1 MSWNTRTIT
10 DLEADLVGVE
20 AQISLL
26 RGEQHV
32 LVNELDKAQAHHSD
46 ASRSMVEWVQSHLDV
61 KADTAKDLVFAARRF
76 KRNRGIYD
84 TMVYGGATFDRT
96 VAVVKLADAGA
107 TVDEIQESYRRD
119 LGGVARML
127 ARTKHVTPTVE
138 REVFVNRFFTIQPN
152 LDESRYRM
160 WGEAPGV
167 IGRTIEKAIC
177 DRADQLRDTAG
188 DLPTS
193 RGQRQLDALAVM
205 AQDSLDGATSED
217 SSSGHVTVF
226 VDARQD
232 NPVETTAEVEY
243 GPRVGP

>member
-1 MSWNTRTIT
+1 MLRDTRTIT

-107 TVDEIQESYRRD
+107 T
-119 LGGVARML
+119 
-127 ARTKHVTPTVE
+127 
-138 REVFVNRFFTIQPN
+138 
-152 LDESRYRM
+152 
-160 WGEAPGV
+160 
-167 IGRTIEKAIC
+167 
-177 DRADQLRDTAG
+177 
-188 DLPTS
+188 
-193 RGQRQLDALAVM
+193 
-205 AQDSLDGATSED
+205 SED

-226 VDARQD
+226 VDARRD

-243 GPRVGP
+243 GPRVALT